1 MTGFDYKL
9 AVAYAN
15 RCFVGK
21 GHRRRTGIPQ
31 GETQMSENARI
42 VRDFIAA
49 WSRLDAAE
57 LASFFSADGVYHNM
71 PARPVAG
78 QAAVQAF
85 IAGFIKDWTATEWDI
100 VNIVETGDL
109 VIAER
114 LDRTLV
120 GDRPV
125 DLPCC
130 GVFEMSDGK
139 IKVWRDYFD
148 LSTYTRALGA

>member
-1 MTGFDYKL
+1 MG
-9 AVAYAN
+9 
-15 RCFVGK
+15 
-21 GHRRRTGIPQ
+21 
-31 GETQMSENARI
+31 ENARI

-49 WSRLDAAE
+49 WSRLDATE
-57 LASFFSADGVYHNM
+57 LAAFFASDGIYHNM

-78 QAAVQAF
+78 REAVQAF
-85 IAGFIKDWTATEWDI
+85 IAGFIKDWSATEWD
-100 VNIVETGDL
+100 VLNIVEAGDV

-114 LDRTLV
+114 LDRTRV
-120 GDRPV
+120 GDKPV

-130 GVFEMSDGK
+130 GVFEMSGGK